1 VKTIRESIAA
11 LGVLFTVGVVA
22 IFYSR
27 LPETI
32 ATHFNAA
39 GVADGFGG
47 RATLWLLVGN
57 AIFVYGVMSAAPF
70 LTSEQE
76 SAAKVPA
83 LELVGWVKAEIVW
96 MIGYVCLGV
105 VRNGLG
111 LQETLGSAF
120 LPVTLSVI
128 GATCGYHFVQMMRAT
143 RAHRSLLNLT
153 FVVEDSFTAL
163 SSHKSTHSSGVVADF

>member
-1 VKTIRESIAA
+1 MKTIRESIAA

-57 AIFVYGVMSAAPF
+57 AIFVYGVMSAVPF
-70 LTSEQE
+70 LPVAVNLLRPLTSEQE

-83 LELVGWVKAEIVW
+83 LELVGWLKVEIVW
-96 MIGYVCLGV
+96 MIGYVCLAI

-120 LPVTLSVI
+120 LPVTLTVI
-128 GATCGYHFVQMMRAT
+128 GVTCGYHLGRIVRAT
-143 RAHRSLLNLT
+143 RGHR
-153 FVVEDSFTAL
+153 
-163 SSHKSTHSSGVVADF
+163 

>member
-11 LGVLFTVGVVA
+11 LGLLFTVGVVA

-57 AIFVYGVMSAAPF
+57 AVFLYGVMSAVTF
-70 LTSEQE
+70 LPLTVNLLRPLTAEQE
-76 SAAKVPA
+76 SAARVDA
-83 LELVGWVKAEIVW
+83 LALVGWLKVEIVW
-96 MIGYVCLGV
+96 MIGYVCV
-105 VRNGLG
+105 AIVRNGLG

-120 LPVTLSVI
+120 LPVTLTVI
-128 GATCGYHFVQMMRAT
+128 GATCGYYLVRIVRAT
-143 RAHRSLLNLT
+143 RAHR
-153 FVVEDSFTAL
+153 
-163 SSHKSTHSSGVVADF
+163 

>member
-1 VKTIRESIAA
+1 MKTIRESIAA

-47 RATLWLLVGN
+47 RATLWLLAAN
-57 AIFVYGVMSAAPF
+57 AVFVYGVMSAVPF
-70 LTSEQE
+70 LPLKVNLLRPLTSEQE

-111 LQETLGSAF
+111 LQQTLGSAF
-120 LPVTLSVI
+120 LPVTLPVI

-143 RAHRSLLNLT
+143 RVH
-153 FVVEDSFTAL
+153 
-163 SSHKSTHSSGVVADF
+163 G

>member
-1 VKTIRESIAA
+1 MKTIRESIAA
-11 LGVLFTVGVVA
+11 LGLLFTVGVVA

-39 GVADGFGG
+39 GVADRSGG
-47 RATLWLLVGN
+47 KATLWLLVGN
-57 AIFVYGVMSAAPF
+57 AIFVYAVMSAVSFLPLKVNLLRP

-76 SAAKVPA
+76 SAAKVDA
-83 LELVGWVKAEIVW
+83 FALVGWLKAEVVW
-96 MIGYVCLGV
+96 MIGYVCLGI

-128 GATCGYHFVQMMRAT
+128 GLTCGYYVIRMLRAKQ
-143 RAHRSLLNLT
+143 AHR
-153 FVVEDSFTAL
+153 
-163 SSHKSTHSSGVVADF
+163 

>member
-1 VKTIRESIAA
+1 MKTIRESIAA
-11 LGVLFTVGVVA
+11 LGLLFTVGVVA

-39 GVADGFGG
+39 GVADGSGG

-57 AIFVYGVMSAAPF
+57 AIFVYGVMSAVPF
-70 LTSEQE
+70 LPVTVNLLRPLKSEQE

-83 LELVGWVKAEIVW
+83 LELVGWLKAEIVW
-96 MIGYVCLGV
+96 MIGYVCLGI

-111 LQETLGSAF
+111 LQGTLGSAF

-143 RAHRSLLNLT
+143 RAHR
-153 FVVEDSFTAL
+153 
-163 SSHKSTHSSGVVADF
+163 